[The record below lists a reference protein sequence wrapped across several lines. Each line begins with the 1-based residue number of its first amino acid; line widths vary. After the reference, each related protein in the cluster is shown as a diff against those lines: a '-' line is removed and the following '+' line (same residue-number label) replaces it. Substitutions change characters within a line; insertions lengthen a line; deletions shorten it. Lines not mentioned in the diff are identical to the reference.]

1 VTRITPARKIAARL
15 EAQVLGRT
23 VKSRD
28 GREPMRFAKALG
40 IILLGAIVATV
51 VANIDDVRRYIR
63 ISTM

>member
-1 VTRITPARKIAARL
+1 
-15 EAQVLGRT
+15 
-23 VKSRD
+23 
-28 GREPMRFAKALG
+28 MRFAKAFG